1 MSKIPEFLSNG
12 AKGIVS
18 SIFTGLGSTISQSL
32 FGRYRRREARKYYEL
47 ADEYA
52 RRSFNRETAFSER
65 MYERQVE
72 DNSPVAMRA
81 RLEAAGL
88 NPALYFANGAGSA
101 TGSSVLGASS
111 PTASPEG
118 LPDLPFFD
126 PASQAESMASAGKLT
141 NETPS
146 SSDFRQQYAARTSNF
161 IASALS
167 SRSQAAFTNYQRYF
181 SQLTQDLS
189 VSQMRAN
196 ISKCLRESDRILAE
210 TALTFRRYQTEFFN
224 TKLADYTA
232 RQAVNALALQSV
244 DFIEGLLRIKTAK
257 YNLNYLLPQQV
268 NLFRA
273 QAYKALEEGFSEA
286 GRRLLFGAQISEL
299 EGRVSTY
306 PSQIRLNNART
317 GREDATTRYYNAR
330 TKWMPVMNIS
340 TIANDGLNTVNNII
354 RTFKWAPKGKSKS
367 ALVPTISSS
376 DISEAFRLY
385 NASQALTK

>member
-1 MSKIPEFLSNG
+1 MSNIPSFLANG
-12 AKGIVS
+12 AKGIAS
-18 SIFTGLGSTISQSL
+18 SIFSGLGNTITQSL

-52 RRSFNRETAFSER
+52 RRSFDRETAFSER
-65 MYERQVE
+65 MYERQLE
-72 DNSPVAMRA
+72 DNSPAAMRA

-126 PASQAESMASAGKLT
+126 PASQTEAMASAGKLS

-146 SSDFRQQYAARTSNF
+146 SSDFRQQYVAQTSNF

-167 SRSQAAFTNYQRYF
+167 SGAHAAFTNYQRYF

-189 VSQMRAN
+189 ISQMRAN
-196 ISKCLRESDRILAE
+196 LGKCLRESDRILAE

-232 RQAVNALALQSV
+232 RQAVNTLALQSI
-244 DFIEGLLRIKTAK
+244 DFIEGLLRIKTSK

-268 NLFRA
+268 NLLRA
-273 QAYKALEEGFSEA
+273 QTYKALEEGFSEA

-299 EGRVSTY
+299 EGRASTY
-306 PSQIRLNNART
+306 PSQIRLNDART
-317 GREDATTRYYNAR
+317 AHEDASTRYYNAR
-330 TKWMPVMNIS
+330 TKWMPIMNIS

-354 RTFKWAPKGKSKS
+354 RTFKWSPKGNSKS
-367 ALVPTISSS
+367 TLIPTISPS
-376 DISEAFRLY
+376 DISEAFHLY
-385 NASQALTK
+385 KASQAFTK